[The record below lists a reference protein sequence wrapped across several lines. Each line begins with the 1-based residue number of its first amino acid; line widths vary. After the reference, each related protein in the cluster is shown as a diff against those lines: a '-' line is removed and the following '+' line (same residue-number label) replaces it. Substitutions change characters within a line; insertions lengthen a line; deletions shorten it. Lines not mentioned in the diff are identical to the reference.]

1 VQSRKPSLGA
11 LRRLCGPGELS
22 DHAHTLAAK
31 TEKNPTGGALLIGRL
46 LFGVLLCYC
55 APMRSSKD
63 VESYLLRM
71 GRPFKDTDDGTT
83 FVVNIDSVRVAVKLA
98 PPLLLA
104 RVEIGAVPAK
114 DREKLFGHLL
124 KLNATALVHSAYGL
138 DGDRIV
144 LAAAL
149 ELENLDYNELDAVL
163 AEVDL
168 ALVQQLPEIRSLAGH
183 APPAAPAKS

>member
-1 VQSRKPSLGA
+1 
-11 LRRLCGPGELS
+11 
-22 DHAHTLAAK
+22 
-31 TEKNPTGGALLIGRL
+31 
-46 LFGVLLCYC
+46 
-55 APMRSSKD
+55 MRSSKD

-71 GRPFKDTDDGTT
+71 GRPYKDADDGST
-83 FVVNIDSVRVAVKLA
+83 FIVSIDSVRVAVKLA

-104 RVEIGAVPAK
+104 RVEIGEAPK
-114 DREKLFGHLL
+114 KEKEKLFQHLL

-144 LAAAL
+144 LGAAL

-168 ALVQQLPEIRSLAGH
+168 ALVQQLPEIRKLAGQDVV
-183 APPAAPAKS
+183 AAK

>member
-1 VQSRKPSLGA
+1 
-11 LRRLCGPGELS
+11 
-22 DHAHTLAAK
+22 
-31 TEKNPTGGALLIGRL
+31 
-46 LFGVLLCYC
+46 
-55 APMRSSKD
+55 MRSSKD

-71 GRPFKDTDDGTT
+71 GRPYKDTDDGST
-83 FVVNIDSVRVAVKLA
+83 FVVDIDSVRVAVKLA

-104 RVEIGAVPAK
+104 RVEIGEAPKK
-114 DREKLFGHLL
+114 DREKLFAHLL

-149 ELENLDYNELDAVL
+149 ELENLDYNELDAIL

-168 ALVQQLPEIRSLAGH
+168 ALVQQLPEIRTLAGH
-183 APPAAPAKS
+183 QAPPAKPAKS